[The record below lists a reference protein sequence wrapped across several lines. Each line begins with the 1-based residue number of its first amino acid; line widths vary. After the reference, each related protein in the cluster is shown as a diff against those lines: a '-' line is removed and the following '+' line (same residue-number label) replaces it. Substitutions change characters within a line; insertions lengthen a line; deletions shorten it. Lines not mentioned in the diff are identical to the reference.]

1 MEREPGSGYK
11 DGAGMDPAVRQ
22 SVSMN
27 FDYTGGPIDRS
38 YSEFFVVTS
47 VRFPVPEIA
56 EMTLPGPELECSF

>member
-1 MEREPGSGYK
+1 
-11 DGAGMDPAVRQ
+11 
-22 SVSMN
+22 VSMN